1 MVAVGSADART
12 RWNYAMALVTYG
24 VTLQAAGKPA
34 EAIVAQRK
42 SIAEQREV
50 CDKDPADL
58 KMQDDLG
65 YAHARLAFTLSEDKS
80 FGEAEAEFHMAIS
93 IMDAILAK
101 DPGNSQLVRKGE
113 KAEWQLG
120 LGVALIGSGATKEAK
135 QVLSEC
141 VAAIDAAIAA
151 GLPPA
156 AQSDTRKKAEAE
168 LARIPAL

>member
-1 MVAVGSADART
+1 LDI
-12 RWNYAMALVTYG
+12 
-24 VTLQAAGKPA
+24 Q
-34 EAIVAQRK
+34 
-42 SIAEQREV
+42 
-50 CDKDPADL
+50 
-58 KMQDDLG
+58 
-65 YAHARLAFTLSEDKS
+65 
-80 FGEAEAEFHMAIS
+80 
-93 IMDAILAK
+93 
-101 DPGNSQLVRKGE
+101 GE

-120 LGVALIGSGATKEAK
+120 LGVALVGSGATKEAK